1 MKEMSRMILV
11 LTVIAILS
19 GLVLAFTFNMT
30 NDKIIH
36 NAEVKKQNAIA
47 EVLPGIESYELK
59 QKGDFSYYQGID
71 ANGNPIGIAV
81 EAKGGGFQG
90 EIKMMVGF
98 IPTEKKISAI
108 KILSHLETP
117 GLGARIT
124 ETGFKSNYENKPFG
138 NYSVVKRPVA
148 NEMEVEAISGATISS
163 DAVTTII
170 QNTLKAVEEAFG
182 GEL

>member
-1 MKEMSRMILV
+1 MKEMSRMIIV

-19 GLVLAFTFNMT
+19 GVVLAFTFNMT

-36 NAEVKKQNAIA
+36 NAEVKKQKAIS
-47 EVLPGIESYELK
+47 EVLPGLESYELK
-59 QKGDFSYYQGID
+59 QKGDLSYYQGFD
-71 ANGNPIGIAV
+71 ANKNPIGIAV
-81 EAKGGGFQG
+81 EAMGGGFQG
-90 EIKMMVGF
+90 EIKMMIGF
-98 IPTEKKISAI
+98 IVAEKKISAI

-124 ETGFKSNYENKPFG
+124 EDGFKSNYKDKPFG
-138 NYSVVKRPVA
+138 DYNVVKRPAA
-148 NEMEVEAISGATISS
+148 NDLEVEAISGATISS

-170 QNTLKAVEEAFG
+170 ENTLKAVEEAFG